1 MLMNLSA
8 AGKPDYEFVGF
19 NNIWIKWKK
28 KKKKSS
34 TNRNGCP
41 VMTSF
46 SWKCRAEMFAQLS
59 CLKQRHNFSFQC
71 KRAAFGDTD
80 KGQRLSFPKW
90 IHWKLI
96 LTSIL
101 VFLEGTTK
109 VVWLILCLLNFAFF
123 PFGYSLKCEVAGSIP
138 GAEVFLHR
146 VCMFPMCLRGFSPG
160 ILAHTHSP
168 KTWLIGKSKLCVGE
182 CECLFLL
189 TMWPSLEL
197 MTSPRCTI
205 IFPLMQLW

>member
-8 AGKPDYEFVGF
+8 AGKPDYKFVGL
-19 NNIWIKWKK
+19 NDIWIKWKK
-28 KKKKSS
+28 KNKKNS

-41 VMTSF
+41 VTSF
-46 SWKCRAEMFAQLS
+46 SWKCQAEMFAQLS

-71 KRAAFGDTD
+71 KRAVFGDTD

-101 VFLEGTTK
+101 VWLRIVMPPPLFFSTK
-109 VVWLILCLLNFAFF
+109 VVCLVLCLLNFAFF
-123 PFGYSLKCEVAGSIP
+123 PFGYSLKSEVAGSIP
-138 GAEVFLHR
+138 SAEVFLHR

-168 KTWLIGKSKLCVGE
+168 KTCVFGWLA
-182 CECLFLL
+182 
-189 TMWPSLEL
+189 SLN
-197 MTSPRCTI
+197 CA
-205 IFPLMQLW
+205 